1 MKIFNYVIIFILITC
16 SINTFITLILFF
28 KCKKSCKLVQEI
40 FETIIIFIELIL
52 ILNFVKFRAYFFNFK
67 LFVWLRYNN
76 ATKRCF

>member
-1 MKIFNYVIIFILITC
+1 MKIFNYAIILILITC
-16 SINTFITLILFF
+16 SIYTFITLILFF
-28 KCKKSCKLVQEI
+28 KSKKSYKLVQEI

-52 ILNFVKFRAYFFNFK
+52 ICNFVKFRAYFFNFK